1 MRAAR
6 SNDVAPFLP
15 TARDLERIFHGRS
28 LQRGCEVMQ
37 AGRVSSVEL
46 EVLSSNLIELRAQVL
61 GSVPREDEDGDQALS
76 VAAVK
81 GDARAEQ
88 RRYQVGVRLSRKSAG
103 AQVEI
108 ESHCS
113 CPIGELCK
121 HAAAVLLQWQPQWSE
136 ALAPAAAT
144 SFSRPWTSLADAP
157 AAEKEPPEPAA
168 QLRIAHGL
176 GTVCVRL
183 GASRV
188 PVVEPAPGQPQPP
201 DAALYVS
208 LAIDGI
214 KVPLQRAQS
223 RLVVDGEIVDA
234 APDARQVERV
244 IAQLQADG
252 ATPWAYVQ
260 APLGRRSS
268 ESAFQIRDDVAAQLI
283 EDSVGTWR
291 AQGWKV
297 EVDED
302 FPWQIVEIND
312 LEMSIHDVPG
322 EDWFDLELGLKLGDK
337 RVPLLPLLESAL
349 AQTRPQPSRQR
360 DGAAAPARMLQ
371 VRIDPKHIIRLP
383 WARVA
388 PLLDALVE
396 LGDTRRRNLARKP
409 RAPGARVSRAARML
423 RLSKLDLARV
433 LALAERGN
441 LTWVGAPDLR
451 EFAQRLAHF
460 DHVEAVTVP
469 RTLKAQL
476 RPYQSAGLNWLQFL
490 REYGLGGLLA
500 DDMGLGK
507 TLQTLAHVCLEKE
520 QGRLTHPALV
530 IAPTSLVHNWI
541 AEAARFAPELRTLQL
556 HGTDRWRDFE
566 RISQCDLVVT
576 SFALLARDIE
586 QLGAQEFH
594 LLIVDEAQNI
604 KNPRTQAAIA
614 IRLLKAKHRLALTGT
629 PLENHLGEL
638 WAQFDWLTPG
648 LLGDQSSFSRL
659 YRVPIEKRG
668 DEGRRVHLTTRIRP
682 FVLRRRKDEVAPE
695 LPPRTEI
702 ERYVALEG
710 GQRDLYE
717 VVRASMHERVR
728 AALADQGLDRS
739 QVLVLDALL
748 KLRQV
753 CCDPRLVNL
762 ASARSVQESA
772 KLELLLEMLEGL
784 LSEGRRV
791 LLFSQFTS
799 MLALI
804 EQALRER
811 GQRYTLLT
819 GDTRDRAHAVEQFQG
834 GEVPLFLLSLKAG
847 GTGLNLTAADTVIHY
862 DPWWNPAV
870 EAQATDRAHRIG
882 QDKPVFV
889 YRLLCAGTIEE
900 RMRSLQARKAKLAQA
915 LLGDEAGLARAL
927 GAEDI
932 EALLAP
938 AG

>member
-15 TARDLERIFHGRS
+15 TSRDLERIFHGRS
-28 LQRGCEVMQ
+28 LQRGREVVQ
-37 AGRVSSVEL
+37 GGRVSSLEL
-46 EVLSSNLIELRAQVL
+46 EVLSSNLVELRAQVM
-61 GSVPREDEDGDQALS
+61 GSAPSAQDEARPGT
-76 VAAVK
+76 AAE
-81 GDARAEQ
+81 R
-88 RRYQVGVRLSRKSAG
+88 RRYQVGVRMSRKSAG

-113 CPIGELCK
+113 CAIGRLCK
-121 HAAAVLLQWQPQWSE
+121 HAAAVLLQWQPQLSE
-136 ALAPAAAT
+136 AVAPAVT
-144 SFSRPWTSLADAP
+144 PSFSRPWTAATEAGTAD
-157 AAEKEPPEPAA
+157 EEEPPAPR
-168 QLRIAHGL
+168 QRIAHGT

-183 GASRV
+183 GASHAAGLA
-188 PVVEPAPGQPQPP
+188 EAPPNRQPP
-201 DAALYVS
+201 NAALYVS
-208 LAIDGI
+208 LRIDGVN
-214 KVPLQRAQS
+214 VPLQRAPS
-223 RLVVDGEIVDA
+223 RLMVDGEIVDA

-252 ATPWAYVQ
+252 ASPWSYAS
-260 APLGRRSS
+260 APQGRRSS
-268 ESAFQIRDDVAAQLI
+268 ESAFQIRDDAAAQLI
-283 EDSVGTWR
+283 EECVGNWR
-291 AQGWKV
+291 KQGWKV

-302 FPWQIVEIND
+302 FPWQVVEIND
-312 LEMSIHDVPG
+312 LEMAIHEVAG
-322 EDWFDLELGLKLGDK
+322 QDWFDLELGLKLGDK
-337 RVPLLPLLESAL
+337 RVPLLPLLETAL
-349 AQTRPQPSRQR
+349 AEARLPPGRAR
-360 DGAAAPARMLQ
+360 EAGGAGRMLQ
-371 VRIDPKHIIRLP
+371 VRVDAKHIIRLP
-383 WARVA
+383 WDRVA
-388 PLLDALVE
+388 PLLDTLVE
-396 LGDTRRRNLARKP
+396 LGDTRRRSPARKP
-409 RAPGARVSRAARML
+409 GARASRAARVL

-433 LALAERGN
+433 VTLAERGR

-451 EFAQRLAHF
+451 SFAQRLANF
-460 DHVEAVTVP
+460 AHVEAATVP
-469 RTLKAQL
+469 EGLQAQL
-476 RPYQSAGLNWLQFL
+476 RPYQRAGLNWLQFL

-507 TLQTLAHVCLEKE
+507 TLQTLAHICLEKE
-520 QGRLTHPALV
+520 QGRLLTPALV
-530 IAPTSLVHNWI
+530 IAPTSLVHNWV
-541 AEAARFAPELRTLQL
+541 AEAGRFAPGLRSLQL
-556 HGTDRWRDFE
+556 HGTDRRRDFE
-566 RISQCDLVVT
+566 RIAGSDLVVT

-586 QLGAQEFH
+586 QLSTQQFH

-604 KNPRTQAAIA
+604 KNPRTQAAAA
-614 IRLLKAKHRLALTGT
+614 IRLLKATHRLALTGT

-638 WAQFDWLTPG
+638 WAQFDWLAPG
-648 LLGDQSSFSRL
+648 LLGDQASFSRL
-659 YRVPIEKRG
+659 YRLPIEKRG
-668 DEGRRVHLTTRIRP
+668 DEARRVHLTARIRP

-717 VVRASMHERVR
+717 AVRASMHERVR
-728 AALADQGLDRS
+728 TALAEQGLDRS
-739 QVLVLDALL
+739 QVVVLDALL

-753 CCDPRLVNL
+753 CCDPRLVGL
-762 ASARSVQESA
+762 ASARSVHESA
-772 KLELLLEMLEGL
+772 KLELLMEMLDGL
-784 LSEGRRV
+784 LVEGRRV

-804 EQALRER
+804 EEALRQR
-811 GQRYTLLT
+811 GLRYSLLT
-819 GDTRDRAHAVEQFQG
+819 GETRDRARAVEQFQG

-938 AG
+938 AP

>member
-6 SNDVAPFLP
+6 SSDVAPFLP
-15 TARDLERIFHGRS
+15 AVRDLERIFHGRS
-28 LQRGCEVMQ
+28 LQRGCEVMK
-37 AGRVSSVEL
+37 AGRVSAVEL
-46 EVLSSNLIELRAQVL
+46 EVLSSNLIELRAQVR
-61 GSVPREDEDGDQALS
+61 GSVPREIEEDD
-76 VAAVK
+76 AAAGSGAK
-81 GDARAEQ
+81 AEQ

-121 HAAAVLLQWQPQWSE
+121 HAAAVLLQWQPQWSA
-136 ALAPAAAT
+136 ALAPAVAT
-144 SFSRPWTSLADAP
+144 SFSRPWTSLTEAPPAEEVIEP
-157 AAEKEPPEPAA
+157 AAEI
-168 QLRIAHGL
+168 RIAHGV

-188 PVVEPAPGQPQPP
+188 QAVEAGPGQPQPP
-201 DAALYVS
+201 DAALYVA
-208 LAIDGI
+208 LRIDGV

-283 EDSVGTWR
+283 EDSVGNWR
-291 AQGWKV
+291 SQGWEV

-312 LEMSIHDVPG
+312 VEMSIHDVPG
-322 EDWFDLELGLKLGDK
+322 QDWFDLELGLKLGDK
-337 RVPLLPLLESAL
+337 RVPLLPLLETAL
-349 AQTRPQPSRQR
+349 AQARPATRQR
-360 DGAAAPARMLQ
+360 DASAGMPRMLQ
-371 VRIDPKHIIRLP
+371 VRIDPKHIIRMP

-388 PLLDALVE
+388 PLLDTLVE
-396 LGDTRRRNLARKP
+396 LGDTRRRSALRKP
-409 RAPGARVSRAARML
+409 RTPGARPSRAARML

-451 EFAQRLAHF
+451 QFAQRLASF

-469 RTLKAQL
+469 ATLQAQL
-476 RPYQSAGLNWLQFL
+476 RPYQRAGLNWLQFL
-490 REYGLGGLLA
+490 REYDLGGLLA

-507 TLQTLAHVCLEKE
+507 TLQTLAHICLEKE
-520 QGRLTHPALV
+520 QGRLTAPALV

-541 AEAARFAPELRTLQL
+541 AEAARFAPQLRSLQL
-556 HGTDRWRDFE
+556 HGTDRRRDFE
-566 RISQCDLVVT
+566 RIAQSDLVVT

-614 IRLLKAKHRLALTGT
+614 IRLLKARHRLALTGT

-648 LLGDQSSFSRL
+648 LLGDQASFSRL

-668 DEGRRVHLTTRIRP
+668 DEARRVHLTTRIRP

-728 AALADQGLDRS
+728 LALADQGLERS

-753 CCDPRLVNL
+753 CCDPRLVSL
-762 ASARSVQESA
+762 ASARSVHESA

-784 LSEGRRV
+784 LSEGRKV

-819 GDTRDRAHAVEQFQG
+819 GDTRDRAHAVERFQG

-900 RMRSLQARKAKLAQA
+900 RMRSLQARKARLAQA

>member
-1 MRAAR
+1 M
-6 SNDVAPFLP
+6 
-15 TARDLERIFHGRS
+15 T
-28 LQRGCEVMQ
+28 
-37 AGRVSSVEL
+37 
-46 EVLSSNLIELRAQVL
+46 
-61 GSVPREDEDGDQALS
+61 
-76 VAAVK
+76 
-81 GDARAEQ
+81 
-88 RRYQVGVRLSRKSAG
+88 RKSAG
-103 AQVEI
+103 AQVDI

-113 CPIGELCK
+113 CPIGHLCK

-136 ALAPAAAT
+136 AVAPAEPP
-144 SFSRPWTSLADAP
+144 SFARPWTALAETLADTVSQ
-157 AAEKEPPEPAA
+157 EPAP
-168 QLRIAHGL
+168 QQRIAHGV

-183 GASRV
+183 GASRAQ
-188 PVVEPAPGQPQPP
+188 APEGTAANAQPP
-201 DAALYVS
+201 NAALYVS
-208 LAIDGI
+208 LRIDGVL
-214 KVPLQRAQS
+214 VPLQRAPS
-223 RLVVDGEIVDA
+223 VLVVDGETVDA

-252 ATPWAYVQ
+252 AAPWSFAF
-260 APLGRRSS
+260 APQGRRNS
-268 ESAFQIRDDVAAQLI
+268 ESAFQISDDTAVQLMQ
-283 EDSVGTWR
+283 EGVERWR
-291 AQGWKV
+291 KQGWEV

-302 FPWQIVEIND
+302 FPWQIVEVDD
-312 LEMSIHDVPG
+312 LEMTVHQLPG
-322 EDWFDLELGLKLGDK
+322 QDWFDLELGLKIGEK

-349 AQTRPQPSRQR
+349 ADARTW
-360 DGAAAPARMLQ
+360 AARVRETNGSERVLQ
-371 VRIDPKHIIRLP
+371 VRIDPKHVIRLP
-383 WARVA
+383 WERVA
-388 PLLDALVE
+388 PLLDTLVE
-396 LGDTRRRNLARKP
+396 LGDSRRRKSARLP
-409 RAPGARVSRAARML
+409 RAPGARVSRAARMV

-433 LALAERGN
+433 ATLSDRGAV
-441 LTWVGAPDLR
+441 TWVGAPDVR
-451 EFAQRLAHF
+451 RFAQRLASF
-460 DHVEAVTVP
+460 AHVEAAVVP
-469 RTLKAQL
+469 QGLQAQL
-476 RPYQSAGLNWLQFL
+476 RPYQRAGLNWLQFL

-507 TLQTLAHVCLEKE
+507 TLQTLAHICLEKE
-520 QGRLTHPALV
+520 QGRLVAPALV

-556 HGTDRWRDFE
+556 HGTERWREFE
-566 RISQCDLVVT
+566 RVGECDLVVT

-586 QLGAQEFH
+586 ELATRNFH

-604 KNPRTQAAIA
+604 KNPRTQAAGA
-614 IRLLKAKHRLALTGT
+614 IRQIHATHRLALTGT

-638 WAQFDWLTPG
+638 WAQFDWLAPG
-648 LLGDQSSFSRL
+648 LLGDQASFSRL

-668 DEGRRVHLTTRIRP
+668 DDVRRQHLTARIRP

-728 AALADQGLDRS
+728 VALAEQGLDRS
-739 QVLVLDALL
+739 QVVVLDALL

-753 CCDPRLVNL
+753 CCDPRLVGL
-762 ASARSVQESA
+762 PSARKVLESA
-772 KLELLLEMLEGL
+772 KLDLLLQMLDGL
-784 LSEGRRV
+784 LVEGRRV
-791 LLFSQFTS
+791 LVFSQFTS

-804 EQALRER
+804 EQALTER
-811 GQRYTLLT
+811 GQRYALLT
-819 GDTRDRAHAVEQFQG
+819 GDTRDRAAAVEEFQS

-889 YRLLCAGTIEE
+889 YRLLCAGIIEE
-900 RMRSLQARKAKLAQA
+900 RMRTLQTRKALLAQA

-938 AG
+938 AP

>member
-15 TARDLERIFHGRS
+15 TAKDLERSFHGRI
-28 LQRGCEVMQ
+28 LQRGREVMQ
-37 AGRVSSVEL
+37 AGRVSSLEL
-46 EVLSSNLIELRAQVL
+46 EVVSSNAIELRAQVR
-61 GSVPREDEDGDQALS
+61 GSEQAP
-76 VAAVK
+76 
-81 GDARAEQ
+81 GTEQ
-88 RRYQVGVRLSRKSAG
+88 RRYQVGVRMTRKSAG

-113 CPIGELCK
+113 CPIGHLCK

-136 ALAPAAAT
+136 AVAPAELP
-144 SFSRPWTSLADAP
+144 SFARPWTALA
-157 AAEKEPPEPAA
+157 ETPPEAVPEEPVF
-168 QLRIAHGL
+168 QQRIAHGV

-183 GASRV
+183 GASRAQT
-188 PVVEPAPGQPQPP
+188 PEGTAANAQPP
-201 DAALYVS
+201 NAALYVS
-208 LAIDGI
+208 LRIDGVR
-214 KVPLQRAQS
+214 VPLQRAPS
-223 RLVVDGEIVDA
+223 VLVVDGETVDA

-244 IAQLQADG
+244 IAQLQAEG
-252 ATPWAYVQ
+252 ATPWSFAV
-260 APLGRRSS
+260 APQGRRNS
-268 ESAFQIRDDVAAQLI
+268 ESAFQISDDTAVQLMQ
-283 EDSVGTWR
+283 EGVERWR
-291 AQGWKV
+291 RQGWEV

-302 FPWQIVEIND
+302 FPWQIVEVDD
-312 LEMSIHDVPG
+312 LEVAVHELPG
-322 EDWFDLELGLKLGDK
+322 QDWFDLELGLKLGEK

-349 AQTRPQPSRQR
+349 ADVRAS
-360 DGAAAPARMLQ
+360 AARMREANGSGRVLQ
-371 VRIDPKHIIRLP
+371 VRIDPKHVIRLP
-383 WARVA
+383 WERVA
-388 PLLDALVE
+388 PLLDTLVE
-396 LGDTRRRNLARKP
+396 LGDSRRRKLARP
-409 RAPGARVSRAARML
+409 VRTPGARISRAARML

-433 LALAERGN
+433 AALADRGA
-441 LTWVGAPDLR
+441 LTWVGAPDVR
-451 EFAQRLAHF
+451 HFAQRLADFAHI
-460 DHVEAVTVP
+460 EAAVVP
-469 RTLKAQL
+469 QGLQAQL
-476 RPYQSAGLNWLQFL
+476 RPYQRAGLNWLQFL

-507 TLQTLAHVCLEKE
+507 TLQTLAHICLEKE
-520 QGRLTHPALV
+520 QGRLVAPALV

-541 AEAARFAPELRTLQL
+541 AEAARFAPALRTLQL
-556 HGTDRWRDFE
+556 HGTERWRDFE
-566 RISQCDLVVT
+566 RVGECDLVVT

-586 QLGAQEFH
+586 QLAARNFH

-604 KNPRTQAAIA
+604 KNPRTQAAGA
-614 IRLLKAKHRLALTGT
+614 IRQIHATHRLALTGT

-638 WAQFDWLTPG
+638 WAQFDWLAPG
-648 LLGDQSSFSRL
+648 LLGDQASFSRL

-668 DEGRRVHLTTRIRP
+668 DDARRQHLTARIRP

-717 VVRASMHERVR
+717 AVRASMHERVR

-739 QVLVLDALL
+739 QVVVLDALL

-753 CCDPRLVNL
+753 CCDPRLVAL
-762 ASARSVQESA
+762 PSARKVPESA
-772 KLELLLEMLEGL
+772 KLDLLMQMLDGL
-784 LSEGRRV
+784 LVEGRRV

-804 EQALRER
+804 EQALNER
-811 GQRYTLLT
+811 GQRYALLT
-819 GDTRDRAHAVEQFQG
+819 GDTRDRAAAVEQFQS

-900 RMRSLQARKAKLAQA
+900 RMRTLQTRKALLAQA

-938 AG
+938 AP